1 MPIAKAKKAKK
12 AKKARFYIGGIFN
25 IKSPV
30 HKKLID
36 ALGRNRKPTAK
47 RGSKKVA
54 RPGK

>member
-1 MPIAKAKKAKK
+1 MPVAK

-54 RPGK
+54 RPGG